1 MTDPPAL
8 TSSCDSLRPNVRSA
22 AFRGWRWREGRAR
35 PHSSA
40 YEEGAL
46 MLRWVDW
53 KLSVAATMSFGCS
66 SGGRELQTLQEIKR
80 GLKSKKKKKEGVR
93 VGERIKVKSREMKRE
108 RRRLPGLLFVDSKP
122 IPAVEPSAEGSAA
135 QTAKREPL
143 GFPY

>member
-1 MTDPPAL
+1 
-8 TSSCDSLRPNVRSA
+8 
-22 AFRGWRWREGRAR
+22 
-35 PHSSA
+35 
-40 YEEGAL
+40 
-46 MLRWVDW
+46 
-53 KLSVAATMSFGCS
+53 MSFGCS

-80 GLKSKKKKKEGVR
+80 GVESKNEKKKEGVR